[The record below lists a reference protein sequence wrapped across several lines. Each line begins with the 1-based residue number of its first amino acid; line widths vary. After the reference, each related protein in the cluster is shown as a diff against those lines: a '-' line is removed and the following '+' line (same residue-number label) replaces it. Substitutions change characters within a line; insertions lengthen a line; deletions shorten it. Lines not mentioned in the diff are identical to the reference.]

1 MFSIS
6 PKYLTWGI
14 VAVLVAVFYFLQKK
28 YQSGGLGFTGTPVL
42 DKYTKDLTH
51 LAAEGKL
58 DPVIG
63 RHDEIQRLIQ
73 ILSRRTKN
81 NALLVGK
88 AGTGKT
94 AIAEGLA
101 LKIAQAKQ
109 IPLELS
115 SKRVLELDVAE
126 VLAGTKYRGEFEER
140 AKKILNE
147 IDKAN
152 RGIILF
158 IDEIHTLIQTQGT
171 EGAINF
177 SDIIK
182 PSLARGKL
190 QLIGATTMEEYEKY
204 IKPQSSLE
212 RRFQIVEV
220 KEPTQEETILILN
233 GLKEKYMA
241 YHKVEFTPA
250 AINAAAEL
258 SEKYV
263 KNRQLPDKAID
274 AIDEAAAMVKVAHLD
289 KHIAGILH
297 GAAKDKNPAF
307 ADNWKK
313 IKEIDQR
320 ILKTQLNSSA
330 YKNLYIEREKL
341 EGELYKNLGE
351 IVVDMSDIQ
360 AVIAGWTGKKPEEI
374 IL

>member
-1 MFSIS
+1 MIII
-6 PKYLTWGI
+6 L
-14 VAVLVAVFYFLQKK
+14 ALFYFLQKK
-28 YQSGGLGFTGTPVL
+28 YQSGGFGLSGTPVL
-42 DKYTKDLTH
+42 DQYTKDLTR
-51 LAAEGKL
+51 LAADGKL

-63 RHDEIQRLIQ
+63 RHEEVQRLMQ

-101 LKIAQAKQ
+101 LKIATEKQ
-109 IPLELS
+109 MPLELS

-126 VLAGTKYRGEFEER
+126 VMAGTKYRGEFEER

-158 IDEIHTLIQTQGT
+158 IDEIHVLIQSQGT

-182 PSLARGKL
+182 PALARGKL
-190 QLIGATTMEEYEKY
+190 QLIGATTMEEYEKF

-212 RRFQIVEV
+212 RRFQLVEV
-220 KEPTQEETILILN
+220 KEPTAEETVLILQ

-250 AINAAAEL
+250 AIEAAVSL
-258 SEKYV
+258 SEKYI

-289 KHIAGILH
+289 KHITGLLH
-297 GAAKDKNPAF
+297 SAAKDKNSTF
-307 ADNWKK
+307 VDNWKK
-313 IKEIDQR
+313 IKEIDKQ
-320 ILKTQLNSSA
+320 ILGAQINGGA
-330 YKNLYIEREKL
+330 YKKLYISREKL
-341 EGELYKNLGE
+341 EGELYKGLGE
-351 IVVDMSDIQ
+351 VVVDVNDIQ
-360 AVIAGWTGKKPEEI
+360 TVIAGWLGKDVKEI
-374 IL
+374 II